1 LVEADQYGTGN
12 SFFFRVNGV
21 PVFAGGESSCLSL
34 AYYNMYFPI
43 LLPLISSVQSTSNTR
58 ILGSNWIPADN
69 FLTTISDDRYRQWL
83 TLARDGGQNM
93 IRIWGGGIYEPDVF
107 YDMCDGE

>member
-21 PVFAGGESSCLSL
+21 PVFAGGESSRLSL
-34 AYYNMYFPI
+34 VYYNMYFPI

-107 YDMCDGE
+107 YDVCDGE